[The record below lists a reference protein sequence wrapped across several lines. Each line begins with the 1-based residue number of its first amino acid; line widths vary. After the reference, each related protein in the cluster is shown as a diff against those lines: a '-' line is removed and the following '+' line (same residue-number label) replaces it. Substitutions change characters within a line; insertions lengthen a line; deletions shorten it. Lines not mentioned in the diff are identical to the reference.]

1 MHHWIHVGFTLML
14 YMVADSWQLQWLP
27 PASVEQCAPLHLK
40 KKVVGTFWEYYKN
53 RFHTLTLEKVGST
66 WKMPS
71 SLTCSTHGDR
81 SCQPC
86 SRCWKY
92 SVWFR
97 VEIFLCR
104 ASTRQHIGLASCAFT
119 RVLSVLFSQSV
130 QTRTHCVGHLH
141 SHMHLRQVIFRKV
154 EGSYPNLFKHLWDAQ
169 SNKSS

>member
-1 MHHWIHVGFTLML
+1 MTIA
-14 YMVADSWQLQWLP
+14 VASSSLSR
-27 PASVEQCAPLHLK
+27 AMRSTAFK
-40 KKVVGTFWEYYKN
+40 KKKWWEH
-53 RFHTLTLEKVGST
+53 FGSIT
-66 WKMPS
+66 KIVFTHKLWKKLGAFGKMPS

-104 ASTRQHIGLASCAFT
+104 ASTRQHTGLASCAFT
-119 RVLSVLFSQSV
+119 RVISVLFSQSV

-141 SHMHLRQVIFRKV
+141 SHMHLHQVIFRKV